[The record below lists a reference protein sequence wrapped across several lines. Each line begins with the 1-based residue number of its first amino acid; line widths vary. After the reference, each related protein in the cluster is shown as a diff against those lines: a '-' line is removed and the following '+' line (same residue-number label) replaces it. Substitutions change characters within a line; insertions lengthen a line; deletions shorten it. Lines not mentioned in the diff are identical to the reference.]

1 MQRPAAAR
9 IRFCGRSTDFAMSTA
24 LRRGASARA
33 ARRYLARCVAMIAF
47 SLGAIALLGLAGA
60 RVNTSKSIALGL
72 YWTSD
77 RPVRKGE
84 YVLLCPPQ
92 VGMMEEARS
101 RGYLAAGFCPGG
113 YGYMMKRILAA
124 AGDAVTVAADGVR
137 VNGALLPYSAP
148 LATDPAGRPLP
159 RFQANRYVLG
169 ASEVLPMSDVSS
181 TGFDGRYFGP
191 VSRAQIRTVIV
202 PVLTW

>member
-1 MQRPAAAR
+1 M
-9 IRFCGRSTDFAMSTA
+9 TTT
-24 LRRGASARA
+24 LRRAMPRSASRRLVRA
-33 ARRYLARCVAMIAF
+33 L
-47 SLGAIALLGLAGA
+47 AIAASLLGVGGLLGLAGA

-92 VGMMEEARS
+92 VEAIDEARR

-113 YGYMMKRILAA
+113 HGYMMKRILAA
-124 AGDAVTVAADGVR
+124 GGDVVAVGADGVR
-137 VNGALLPYSAP
+137 VNGVLLPFSAP
-148 LATDPAGRPLP
+148 LATDLAGRPMP
-159 RFQANRYVLG
+159 RLQADRYVLG
-169 ASEVLPMSDVSS
+169 ASEVLLMSDVSRTS
-181 TGFDGRYFGP
+181 FDGRYFGP